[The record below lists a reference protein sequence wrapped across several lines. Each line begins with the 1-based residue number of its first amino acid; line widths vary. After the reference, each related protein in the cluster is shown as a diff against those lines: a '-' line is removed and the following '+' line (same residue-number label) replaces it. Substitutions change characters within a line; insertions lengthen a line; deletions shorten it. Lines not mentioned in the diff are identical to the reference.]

1 MFKLHRHNKVARSG
15 ERIDFKLSQFQVLQV
30 PKGWD
35 KLFVSIISVETG
47 KTVAKSSKGLVR
59 NGTCQW
65 KETLSEPIWV
75 SQDGTSKEYE
85 ECLFKFVVAMGSAR
99 SGILGEATVNM
110 ASYMKTS
117 ASVPVSLPLKKCNY
131 GTILQI
137 KIHCQTPR
145 TKLGDNESKEANS
158 EMEDM
163 SAEDHDI
170 DNKSYGSDNTFS
182 RSAESSSS
190 KELASTAHPQEL
202 GSRETSFSA
211 SGSHNSLDSG
221 EGSEG
226 REIFFPRNNLRED
239 SYNQVGVQGQGS
251 TTSQNHALNGNYSVR
266 DPSLSNHSSFTSRA
280 TGSRNSSQKYN
291 KKFVENSSPVAVS
304 SLRNAGA
311 SKDLLIAAED
321 TIEELRAEAKMWERN
336 ARKLTLDLDLLR
348 NEFLDHSKTQA
359 TLEME
364 LSAACSERDGLKNEV
379 QKLKLTMEE
388 SIVKQT
394 QAIELRYHSEG
405 VSHLQRE
412 LEYEIKFQ
420 KESNADL
427 ALQLKRSQE
436 ANVELVTVL
445 QELEEIIEKQ
455 KIEIENVSLINSKSR
470 DVENTID
477 GNLGENRISEKNL
490 QDSIQVLETALE
502 VKNNEI
508 EDERTLNN
516 KRLLDIEENYKIM
529 LCAKEKEIVS
539 LEAKLSEIL
548 KAKHPEDRDVNE
560 GDANLIGEIR
570 ALKGK
575 VQELEKDCDELT
587 NENLDLILKLKES
600 GEGHD
605 DNSITGA
612 QSCQSEFFSELTK
625 SLQMAFSHVNRPW
638 YNIPSVVIGCDYSF
652 DNIVNSKS
660 TDEILKL
667 LVELNRLLEERI
679 IVCEKVLKNSEA
691 EIRQREEIVAETQ
704 KKLEDKLE
712 EKNLYTSLQ
721 EHESKN
727 DLEAKLSDIGN
738 KLAEKTSEEKEI
750 EILRNHQRELEA
762 HISDL
767 RNEKI
772 QQQETMETIIRE
784 RNITSRCLDDLR
796 NDLKQLSSSIDFHVS
811 ANQILERKS
820 LELENAKDELEL
832 CLSELE
838 EQNLQLSERISGLE
852 GQLRYVTDEKE
863 STRLK
868 LENSMSDAMSLEDE
882 IAQLRIELEVQ
893 NSYHKEKVQDMQ
905 TQLSEVQD
913 ECEYLRSGKP
923 ELQDIID
930 GLIEECNYLKKSNG
944 ELVKQKLELHERSM
958 YLEAELRRTHR
969 CFLDCSNKV
978 EGLEG
983 KLSSMWEEI
992 DLKEKSLTSQL
1003 DELLDE
1009 SRKQKEKLVLE
1020 ESLLSQ
1026 MFLDKTVEVENLQSE
1041 VEQLK
1046 KQISAT
1052 QDEMERIAS
1061 ETSNE
1066 VLTLRSEKAKLE
1078 SSHQEIEYK
1087 LKATK
1092 KELQSLS
1099 TEFEMPVKNLMK
1111 EITSYKQN
1119 EEVMMANNEKMSNL
1133 LDTLKSND
1141 EKYKTRVNDL
1151 ELKLT
1156 VSEYARQQL
1165 TEETDGMKVQLQK
1178 IANLQNEVFALRSE
1192 IEASNF
1198 EKRKLEASLY
1208 LISQDFEELKVEKT
1222 SLTEKISSLQ
1232 KAEEELEECKRGR
1245 VALEE
1250 RVLLMEGDLTA
1261 KGALCAQEGELRNEL
1276 NRNKRENK
1284 QLQRKIQQI
1293 EEEKDKLMKRN
1304 QELDEGFKRMKQNL
1318 KLSKNEI
1325 VKSTNQNRVN
1335 RRKPNPKISQVQEP
1349 PKTEKESDSNRLAR
1363 EFEQGDKE
1371 ERCEGEN
1378 PCTAGADSVSRIQ
1391 LLETELAE
1399 ALQENNK
1406 NKFQLQRLM
1415 FEEQHA
1421 QAETPRKSSGEG
1433 EVVPKERFER
1443 TKSSLESEL
1452 RDLQDRYFHMSL
1464 KYAEVE
1470 AQREELVMKLKSGNT
1485 GKKWFG

>member
-1 MFKLHRHNKVARSG
+1 M
-15 ERIDFKLSQFQVLQV
+15 
-30 PKGWD
+30 
-35 KLFVSIISVETG
+35 
-47 KTVAKSSKGLVR
+47 
-59 NGTCQW
+59 
-65 KETLSEPIWV
+65 
-75 SQDGTSKEYE
+75 
-85 ECLFKFVVAMGSAR
+85 
-99 SGILGEATVNM
+99 
-110 ASYMKTS
+110 
-117 ASVPVSLPLKKCNY
+117 
-131 GTILQI
+131 
-137 KIHCQTPR
+137 
-145 TKLGDNESKEANS
+145 
-158 EMEDM
+158 
-163 SAEDHDI
+163 
-170 DNKSYGSDNTFS
+170 
-182 RSAESSSS
+182 
-190 KELASTAHPQEL
+190 
-202 GSRETSFSA
+202 
-211 SGSHNSLDSG
+211 
-221 EGSEG
+221 
-226 REIFFPRNNLRED
+226 
-239 SYNQVGVQGQGS
+239 
-251 TTSQNHALNGNYSVR
+251 
-266 DPSLSNHSSFTSRA
+266 
-280 TGSRNSSQKYN
+280 
-291 KKFVENSSPVAVS
+291 ENSSPVAVS
-304 SLRNAGA
+304 SLRNAGS

-379 QKLKLTMEE
+379 RKLKLTMEE
-388 SIVKQT
+388 SILKQT

-412 LEYEIKFQ
+412 LEHEIKFQ

-445 QELEEIIEKQ
+445 KELEEIIEKQ
-455 KIEIENVSLINSKSR
+455 KIEIENFSLIYSKSR

-477 GNLGENRISEKNL
+477 GNLEENRMLEKNL

-502 VKNNEI
+502 EKNNEI
-508 EDERTLNN
+508 EDERSLNN
-516 KRLLDIEENYKIM
+516 KKLLDIEENYKIM
-529 LCAKEKEIVS
+529 LCAKEEEIVS
-539 LEAKLSEIL
+539 LEAKLSDIL

-570 ALKGK
+570 ALKEK
-575 VQELEKDCDELT
+575 VQELERDCDELT

-600 GEGHD
+600 GKD
-605 DNSITGA
+605 RNDNSTTGA
-612 QSCQSEFFSELTK
+612 QSCQSEFFSELIK

-638 YNIPSVVIGCDYSF
+638 YNIPSVIRGDYSF
-652 DNIVNSKS
+652 DNIVSSKS

-679 IVCEKVLKNSEA
+679 ILCEKVLKNSEA

-727 DLEAKLSDIGN
+727 ELEAKHSDIGN
-738 KLAEKTSEEKEI
+738 KLAERTSEEKEI

-762 HISDL
+762 QISDL
-767 RNEKI
+767 QNEKI

-784 RNITSRCLDDLR
+784 RNITSRCLDDLK
-796 NDLKQLSSSIDFHVS
+796 NHLEKLSSSIDFHVS

-832 CLSELE
+832 RLSELE
-838 EQNLQLSERISGLE
+838 EQNVQLSERISGLE

-882 IAQLRIELEVQ
+882 ITQLRIELEVQ

-913 ECEYLRSGKP
+913 ECEYLRSGNP
-923 ELQDIID
+923 ELQDKSD
-930 GLIEECNYLKKSNG
+930 GLIEECNYLRKSNG
-944 ELVKQKLELHERSM
+944 ELIKQKLELHERSM
-958 YLEAELRRTHR
+958 YLEEELRRTHR

-1020 ESLLSQ
+1020 ETLLSQ
-1026 MFLDKTVEVENLQSE
+1026 MFLDKTVEFENLQSE

-1087 LKATK
+1087 LKSTK
-1092 KELQSLS
+1092 NELQSLS
-1099 TEFEMPVKNLMK
+1099 TEFEMPVKDLMK

-1119 EEVMMANNEKMSNL
+1119 EEVMMANNEKMLNL

-1165 TEETDGMKVQLQK
+1165 TEETDVMKVQLQK

-1192 IEASNF
+1192 VEASNF
-1198 EKRKLEASLY
+1198 GKRKLEASLN

-1222 SLTEKISSLQ
+1222 SLIEKISSLQ
-1232 KAEEELEECKRGR
+1232 KAEVELEECKRGR

-1276 NRNKRENK
+1276 NRNKKENK
-1284 QLQRKIQQI
+1284 QLQRKIQQV

-1304 QELDEGFKRMKQNL
+1304 QELDEGLKRMKQNL
-1318 KLSKNEI
+1318 KLSK
-1325 VKSTNQNRVN
+1325 
-1335 RRKPNPKISQVQEP
+1335 
-1349 PKTEKESDSNRLAR
+1349 
-1363 EFEQGDKE
+1363 
-1371 ERCEGEN
+1371 
-1378 PCTAGADSVSRIQ
+1378 
-1391 LLETELAE
+1391 
-1399 ALQENNK
+1399 
-1406 NKFQLQRLM
+1406 
-1415 FEEQHA
+1415 
-1421 QAETPRKSSGEG
+1421 
-1433 EVVPKERFER
+1433 VVHSFA
-1443 TKSSLESEL
+1443 
-1452 RDLQDRYFHMSL
+1452 Y
-1464 KYAEVE
+1464 
-1470 AQREELVMKLKSGNT
+1470 
-1485 GKKWFG
+1485 